1 MGAAVN
7 RVASPSKVRIL
18 LPPFG
23 RFWATLPVSRISR
36 IRAALSGLNRQP
48 ALMAA
53 VRQLRHRLPG
63 DPEFGDP
70 LSTAGEPALTYLVQS
85 VVALSPQRGV
95 VSELGLTGLQL
106 WQSLAERTGRGRG
119 DVELALLYA
128 DVVDSSSLALTAGDA
143 VTVELLREVAQTVER
158 CVEERGG
165 RIVRRLG
172 DGIIATFVSA
182 LTAVEAGLD
191 IQDAMQSLEV
201 EGHRPRMRLAVHW
214 GRPRRLRG
222 EFVGTDVT
230 ILAAIGSA
238 ARPGQVLASG
248 TALAQL
254 DPAFHALKIGRRRRL
269 RSDAV
274 PAALQVAVLRRD

>member
-1 MGAAVN
+1 
-7 RVASPSKVRIL
+7 
-18 LPPFG
+18 LPPF
-23 RFWATLPVSRISR
+23 ASR
-36 IRAALSGLNRQP
+36 IRGALSRFNSQP
-48 ALMAA
+48 ALL
-53 VRQLRHRLPG
+53 VTLRQLRRRLPG
-63 DPEFGDP
+63 DPEFGDA
-70 LSTAGEPALTYLVQS
+70 LSTAGEPTLAYLVQGVS
-85 VVALSPQRGV
+85 ALSPRRDTV
-95 VSELGLTGLQL
+95 VSEVSLTGLQL

-128 DVVDSSSLALTAGDA
+128 DIVDSSSLALTAGDE

-172 DGIIATFVSA
+172 DGIIASFVSA
-182 LTAVEAGLD
+182 LTAVEAALD
-191 IQDAMQSLEV
+191 IQDAVLVVEV
-201 EGHRPRMRLAVHW
+201 GGHRPRMRTGVHW
-214 GRPRRLRG
+214 GRPRRLGG

-238 ARPGQVLASG
+238 ARPGQVLVSG

-254 DPAFHALKIGRRRRL
+254 DPAFHELKIGRRRRL

-274 PAALQVAVLRRD
+274 PAALQVAVVRRD